1 MGCTQSPDLFSTLLK
16 CKLSAAGAA
25 GFSLTQRT
33 TAANLRRY
41 FKPLQPLLPL
51 VGDHHMTVRVGI
63 IMDPIAQIAFKKDSS
78 LAMLLAAQ
86 DRGWTIY
93 YMEQRD
99 LYQLAGEAR
108 ARMRPIQVFND
119 PQRWYETGEEVDGAL
134 ADLNVI
140 LMRKDPPFNSE
151 YVYATYLLELA
162 EQAGTLVVNSPQSLR
177 DCNEK
182 FFATQFPQC
191 TPPTLVSRRSDILRE
206 FAREQRDIILKPLDE
221 MGGASI
227 FRHRE
232 GDPNLSVILEV
243 LTEHGSRQIM
253 AQRYI
258 PAISEGDK
266 RILMIDGEPV
276 PYCLAR
282 IPAAGETRGN
292 LAAGGRGVAQPL
304 SERDK
309 EIAAIVGPE
318 LRKRGLLFV
327 GLDVIGDFL
336 TEINITSPTCI
347 REIDNAFDTRIGER
361 LMDAIAAKLSR
372 PNV

>member
-1 MGCTQSPDLFSTLLK
+1 MSTRL
-16 CKLSAAGAA
+16 
-25 GFSLTQRT
+25 
-33 TAANLRRY
+33 
-41 FKPLQPLLPL
+41 
-51 VGDHHMTVRVGI
+51 GI
-63 IMDPIAQIAFKKDSS
+63 VMDPIAAITFKKDSS

-86 DRGWTIY
+86 ARDWPLF
-93 YMEQRD
+93 YMEQQD
-99 LYQLAGEAR
+99 LYQRGNQAR
-108 ARMRPIQVFND
+108 ARVRPLRVFND
-119 PQRWYETGEEVDGAL
+119 PAHWYELDDEQDIAL
-134 ADLNVI
+134 DELDVI

-162 EQAGTLVVNSPQSLR
+162 EKAGCLVVNSPRSLR

-191 TPPTLVSRRSDILRE
+191 TPPTLVSRRADILRE
-206 FAREQRDIILKPLDE
+206 FAREHRDVILKPLDE

-243 LTEHGSRQIM
+243 LTEHGGRQIM

-258 PAISEGDK
+258 PEIKDGDK

-282 IPAAGETRGN
+282 IPAKGETRGN
-292 LAAGGRGVAQPL
+292 LAAGGRGEPRPL
-304 SERDK
+304 SERDR

-327 GLDVIGDFL
+327 GLDVIGEYL
-336 TEINITSPTCI
+336 TEINVTSPTCI
-347 REIDNAFDTRIGER
+347 REIDAAYGTRIGER
-361 LMDAIAAKLSR
+361 LMDAIASR
-372 PNV
+372 LNRG